1 VFGVPTESFL
11 ASFAERVRG
20 AAGAPALRCNGELI
34 SYGELDGLAVSAAAE
49 LAGLSAGGYPV
60 CVLGKKSPR
69 LVATLLACF
78 RAGHRVLL
86 PPNDLGAATLA
97 QLCEQAECEA
107 VVAVD
112 VATGPVVRVNRGAEL
127 DKRRT
132 GHGPGLMLTTSGST
146 GLPKIVPLRPAAVD
160 AFVDWAA
167 GQFGIGPG
175 SVVLNYAP
183 LNFDLCLLDVWT
195 SLARGAC
202 VELVDQDLATQGGH
216 LARLVARSHVVQ
228 AVPMLFRLVTD
239 AVTDTVAD
247 SVLDSVRHAVFT
259 GDVMPAEL
267 IRAVRSLLPGAR
279 LYNLYG
285 CTETNDSFLHRVD
298 DEDVRRGGPL
308 PIGVPIA
315 GVTAAIVGPAGEVL
329 SGAVSGELVVRTPFQ
344 CDGYLDPA
352 LDQGRFVPAP
362 AGLPDGT
369 YYRTGDLV
377 SRDEDG
383 RVTLLGRAD
392 YHVKV
397 RGVRI
402 NLQEVEAVI
411 AEHDEIDEVAVV
423 TIPDAVAGV
432 RLHAV
437 ARRREGSTINGL
449 QLRQHCAAR
458 LVRTAI
464 PGRLEIVEEP
474 LPRTSTGKI
483 DRNAVRNARLDLAS

>member
-1 VFGVPTESFL
+1 MPTESFL
-11 ASFAERVRG
+11 ASFAEQVRG
-20 AAGAPALRCNGELI
+20 AADAPALRCNDELI
-34 SYGELDGLAVSAAAE
+34 SYGQLEELVASAAAG
-49 LAGLSAGGYPV
+49 LAGLNAGGYPV

-78 RAGHRVLL
+78 AAGHRVLL

-97 QLCEQAECEA
+97 KLCEQARCQA

-112 VATGPVVRVNRGAEL
+112 AATGPAVRVNPGADL
-127 DKRRT
+127 DRRLT

-146 GLPKIVPLRPAAVD
+146 GLPKIVPLRPAGVD

-175 SVVLNYAP
+175 TVVLNYAP

-202 VELVDQDLATQGGH
+202 VELVDPDLATQGGH

-239 AVTDTVAD
+239 AMAGG
-247 SVLDSVRHAVFT
+247 VLEAVRHAVFT
-259 GDVMPAEL
+259 GDVMPTEL
-267 IRAVRSLLPGAR
+267 IRAVRSMLPGAQ

-285 CTETNDSFLHRVD
+285 CTETNDSFLHRLD
-298 DEDVRRGGPL
+298 GEDVRRGGPL

-315 GVTAAIVGPAGEVL
+315 GVTAVIVDAAGEVL
-329 SGAVSGELVVRTPFQ
+329 TGAASGELVVRTPFQ
-344 CDGYLDPA
+344 CGGYLDPA

-362 AGLPDGT
+362 AGLPGGT

-392 YHVKV
+392 HHVKV

-437 ARRREGSTINGL
+437 ARRREGSAINGL

-483 DRNAVRNARLDLAS
+483 DRNAIRNARLDLAS